1 MAKARKPKNLDV
13 EFSVKNMLTMDFE
26 SETFDVIFSR
36 DVLVY
41 ATKEEKIELFD
52 KIYKWLK
59 PGGRLLLVDFTSLKD
74 PFEQSQE
81 FKAYTKNRSYTL
93 SSLQEYSG

>member
-1 MAKARKPKNLDV
+1 MAKARKPKSLAV
-13 EFSVKNMLTMDFE
+13 EFSVENMLEMDFR
-26 SETFDVIFSR
+26 SETFDAIFSR

-59 PGGRLLLVDFTSLKD
+59 PGGRLLLVDFTSLKN
-74 PFEQSQE
+74 PSEQSQD
-81 FKAYTKNRSYTL
+81 FKAYVKNRSYTL
-93 SSLQEYSG
+93 TSLQEYSG

>member
-1 MAKARKPKNLDV
+1 
-13 EFSVKNMLTMDFE
+13 MLKMDFE
-26 SETFDVIFSR
+26 SETFDAIVSR
-36 DVLVY
+36 DVIVY